1 MEHLLTYG
9 SLGYPKAK
17 PMEIM
22 SIDIYDLPQN
32 NLVRFGFSPSYDEGE
47 YYPAY
52 LHLFRQDARE
62 LARMIL
68 KLTEEETK
76 CQK

>member
-22 SIDIYDLPQN
+22 SIDLYDLKQEN
-32 NLVRFGFSPSYDEGE
+32 IIRFGFCPSYEGE

-52 LHLFRQDARE
+52 LQLPRQDARE

-68 KLTEEETK
+68 KLTEEETNAGK
-76 CQK
+76 